1 MRLDP
6 EHIFLVQL
14 SDNMWQ
20 KIQSVKEQAA
30 TATHFRVF
38 QAKARTARTSRRS
51 SKADAIGYRGNYS
64 FDVYNDDYQQETA
77 PETVVNRARRA
88 AEWLVETVLRR
99 ALPVPNME
107 RLQRT
112 ARDRDALT
120 AIKPLAEKS
129 QKV

>member
-1 MRLDP
+1 VAEDSIAEGTGGDRHAFPRFPLAK
-6 EHIFLVQL
+6 F
-14 SDNMWQ
+14 
-20 KIQSVKEQAA
+20 VK
-30 TATHFRVF
+30 
-38 QAKARTARTSRRS
+38 KL
-51 SKADAIGYRGNYS
+51 DAIGYRGNYS
-64 FDVYNDDYQQETA
+64 FDVYNDDYQQMP

-107 RLQRT
+107 RLQHT
-112 ARDRDALT
+112 GRDRDALT